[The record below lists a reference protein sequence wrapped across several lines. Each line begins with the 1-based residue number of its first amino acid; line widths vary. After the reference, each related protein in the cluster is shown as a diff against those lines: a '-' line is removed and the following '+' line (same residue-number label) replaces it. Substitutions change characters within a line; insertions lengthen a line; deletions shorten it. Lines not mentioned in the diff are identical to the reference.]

1 MATEIF
7 DISNE
12 IKMAVYSNWQ
22 EGNIVSTLLDTSS
35 NVTGLWS
42 QFVHTTQTQFIDP
55 SLISRI
61 AEGWQSIKDK
71 IWEKPF
77 NLLSHSSLDLTSFEK
92 CSLLFTEDV
101 IKFCSKHDILPEC
114 LKYHK
119 FFIETFK
126 NIQNIT
132 ITISD
137 DFELADYQKIS
148 FVLTISDE
156 IDNILKYEDDF
167 KNRIKHNIDREKRRY
182 FIYNYNLI

>member
-92 CSLLFTEDV
+92 CSPKMSLNFV
-101 IKFCSKHDILPEC
+101 QSMIFCLNA
-114 LKYHK
+114 L
-119 FFIETFK
+119 
-126 NIQNIT
+126 NI
-132 ITISD
+132 IS
-137 DFELADYQKIS
+137 FLSRLSKIS
-148 FVLTISDE
+148 KTLLS
-156 IDNILKYEDDF
+156 
-167 KNRIKHNIDREKRRY
+167 R
-182 FIYNYNLI
+182 